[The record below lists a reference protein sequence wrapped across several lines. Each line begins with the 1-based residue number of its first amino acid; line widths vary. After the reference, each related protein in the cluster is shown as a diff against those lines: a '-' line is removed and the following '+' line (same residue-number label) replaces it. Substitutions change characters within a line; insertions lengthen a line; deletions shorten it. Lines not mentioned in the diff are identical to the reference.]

1 MSSYVEVVAGV
12 GGAGAEHGVHG
23 GHLLDPDHQGHRGP
37 HLGRVGQGLPV
48 VVNQFHP
55 TGSFKGQLI
64 SESLFDFLKFSKKP
78 TKNLTNFC
86 PRALKVVK

>member
-1 MSSYVEVVAGV
+1 MSSYIEVVAGV

-64 SESLFDFLKFSKKP
+64 SECLFIFFLNFP
-78 TKNLTNFC
+78 KNQ
-86 PRALKVVK
+86 PKI

>member
-1 MSSYVEVVAGV
+1 MSSYVKVVARV

-37 HLGRVGQGLPV
+37 HLSRVGQGLTV

-64 SESLFDFLKFSKKP
+64 SKGLFGDIVWTKNP
-78 TKNLTNFC
+78 TKFFKGFL
-86 PRALKVVK
+86 P